1 MIYYEEIRIKNMK
14 KKISGIIINDNS
26 EFNSFNFLITKRPDI
41 FKHPLIV
48 FDRRLNTDLKNF
60 HRTKSL
66 NILTCKTSHDWF
78 NFVSSAKKFAEEIFN
93 IFDLK
98 EIYFFSKYDPLLVFL
113 SNFFSDLKFI
123 SIYQTPL
130 LELNTFRN
138 DFSAKLKGSIKTI
151 FLAFFIKDK
160 IKIQY
165 LDGQHSLEIPK
176 KNTSV
181 IRMYPYKNKNIFH
194 FGQIHKNIDRRGNIV
209 LINQPMYTL
218 KSINYKKFFKDTIN
232 LIKKY
237 EIRNICFHP
246 RDVDQFKN
254 DISKE
259 FPNLICHNLYS
270 KKNYSDDHLI
280 VSIMSTA
287 CFNNL
292 ILGESAAFIPSEYPS
307 THSEKSVK
315 IFMKYLYSL

>member
-1 MIYYEEIRIKNMK
+1 MK
-14 KKISGIIINDNS
+14 KKFSGIIINDNS
-26 EFNSFNFLITKRPDI
+26 EFNSFNFLISKRPDI

-78 NFVSSAKKFAEEIFN
+78 NFVSTAKKFAEEIFN
-93 IFDLK
+93 IFDLQ

-123 SIYQTPL
+123 SIYQNPL

-138 DFSAKLKGSIKTI
+138 DFSAKLKGSIKRI
-151 FLAFFIKDK
+151 FLSFFIKDK
-160 IKIQY
+160 FTIKY
-165 LDGQHSLEIPK
+165 LDGQHSVEISN
-176 KNTSV
+176 KNIRV
-181 IRMYPYKNKNIFH
+181 IRMYPSTNKNIFN
-194 FGQIHKNIDRRGNIV
+194 FGQIHKKIDSRKNIV
-209 LINQPMYTL
+209 LINQPLYTL
-218 KSINYKKFFKDTIN
+218 KSINYKSFLKDTVN
-232 LIKKY
+232 LIEKY

-246 RDVDQFKN
+246 RDIDQFKN
-254 DISKE
+254 DIRNE
-259 FPNLICHNLYS
+259 FPDLTYHNFYS
-270 KKNYSDDHLI
+270 RKNYANDHLI
-280 VSIMSTA
+280 ASIMSTA

-292 ILGESAAFIPSEYPS
+292 ILGESAAFIPDEYPS